1 MKKIFFLYHKNALL
15 YTFCQV
21 IFVSYCF
28 PVGNWYDLYP
38 KFAVKIMGKVGI

>member
-1 MKKIFFLYHKNALL
+1 MYEDIFPLSKNALL

-38 KFAVKIMGKVGI
+38 TFAVKIMGKVGI